1 MNKRTN
7 EYEVIFSQIKD
18 NKGEEVNKEP
28 IRFPFQ
34 NHDDVYKIL
43 DILLEKKLFEEENQT
58 AQFAI
63 GLKLLGDVIMKNKD
77 KELFSEIQPAFV
89 AFMKKLK
96 GKG

>member
-1 MNKRTN
+1 MNKRTH
-7 EYEVIFSQIKD
+7 EYEVAFSYLKN

-28 IRFPFQ
+28 IRFPFE

-43 DILLEKKLFEEENQT
+43 DILTEKNLFEDKDQT

-63 GLKLLGDVIMKNKD
+63 GLKLLGDIVMKNKD
-77 KELFSEIQPAFV
+77 KELFSEFQPAFV

-96 GKG
+96 SQQ